1 MSKNDE
7 LDRIDHAI
15 LRELQKN
22 ARLTV
27 TDLASRVGLSK
38 TPCQLRMKKLEEQG
52 YILGYVALVNQTR
65 LGASHVAFVQVKLS
79 DTKTKALDA
88 FNDAV
93 RQIPEVEQCH
103 MIAAGFDYLL
113 KVRTSGME
121 AYRKVL
127 GEEIS
132 ALPYVLQTSTYAV
145 MESVKD
151 IESHLLDTPFLI

>member
-1 MSKNDE
+1 MKKNDE
-7 LDRIDHAI
+7 LDRIDYAI

-27 TDLASRVGLSK
+27 TELASRVGLSK

-79 DTKTKALDA
+79 DTKSNALEA
-88 FNDAV
+88 FNTAV

-121 AYRKVL
+121 AYRQVL
-127 GEEIS
+127 GEQIS
-132 ALPYVLQTSTYAV
+132 ALPFVLQTSTYAV

-151 IESHLLDTPFLI
+151 IESHLLD

>member
-1 MSKNDE
+1 MKKNDE

-27 TDLASRVGLSK
+27 TELASRVGLSK

-79 DTKTKALDA
+79 DTKSNALEA
-88 FNDAV
+88 FNEAV

-121 AYRKVL
+121 AYRQVL
-127 GEEIS
+127 GEQIS
-132 ALPYVLQTSTYAV
+132 ALPFVLQTSTYAV

-151 IESHLLDTPFLI
+151 IESHLLD

>member
-1 MSKNDE
+1 MKKNDE

-27 TDLASRVGLSK
+27 TELASRVGLSK

-79 DTKTKALDA
+79 DTKSNALEA
-88 FNDAV
+88 FNEAV
-93 RQIPEVEQCH
+93 RQIPEVE
-103 MIAAGFDYLL
+103 
-113 KVRTSGME
+113 
-121 AYRKVL
+121 
-127 GEEIS
+127 
-132 ALPYVLQTSTYAV
+132 
-145 MESVKD
+145 
-151 IESHLLDTPFLI
+151 